1 MIQLDEKGLFPAIAQ
16 DNNTN
21 EVLMLGYMN
30 PGALR
35 RTIEGGEMWFYSR
48 SKSEM
53 WHKGEMSGNHLKVV
67 SAALDCDGDAIVFKV
82 EPEGPTCHTGEKSCF
97 FNPISEQLE
106 FARFEKGSGV
116 LEELFATIQDRKS
129 ASPEESYTASLFE
142 EGIERIA
149 QKVIEESGETAIA
162 SVTRDQEQLVK
173 EVADLVYHS
182 LVLLSASDL
191 TPEDVWQVLRNRQQA
206 DHSNVKCEPF

>member
-48 SKSEM
+48 SKSDM

-82 EPEGPTCHTGEKSCF
+82 EPEGPACHTGEKSCF